1 MERYMTSYIALIHK
15 DDDSDFGVSFP
26 DFPGCVTAGASMDE
40 ARAMAEQALSLHID
54 GMLEDNEKI
63 PAPSGLS
70 SVMEQRKNMDAV
82 AFLVPAIS
90 SSQRTVRVNIT
101 VREGEL
107 QQIDAFADRH
117 KMTRSGFLI
126 QAAQAAIANEQQ
138 KGG

>member
-1 MERYMTSYIALIHK
+1 MTSYIALIHK

-26 DFPGCVTAGASMDE
+26 DFPGCVAAGGSMDE

-63 PAPSGLS
+63 PAPSDLS
-70 SVMEQRKNMDAV
+70 SVMEERRNREAV

-101 VREGEL
+101 IREGEL

-117 KMTRSGFLI
+117 KMTRSGFLV
-126 QAAQAAIANEQQ
+126 QAAHTAIADERR
-138 KGG
+138 KSGRH

>member
-1 MERYMTSYIALIHK
+1 MTSYIALIHK

-26 DFPGCVTAGASMDE
+26 DFPGCVTAGGSMDE

-54 GMLEDNEKI
+54 GMLEDNEEI
-63 PAPSGLS
+63 PAPSDLS
-70 SVMEQRKNMDAV
+70 SVMEERRNREAV

-101 VREGEL
+101 IREGEL

-117 KMTRSGFLI
+117 KMTRSGFLV
-126 QAAQAAIANEQQ
+126 QAAQTAIADERW
-138 KGG
+138 KRGRH